1 MLYLQKKYSVSMTQ
15 GPSAHGH
22 LGRVTVFLFPPDN
35 WILHNHFPLLI
46 NRKPLLPW
54 LQCYPT
60 IPITRSFPGCFG
72 SFQGFFKGMAV
83 VSGHIE
89 GEDNPRYG
97 QRVVHM
103 TKSRTPPCEVLPM
116 LSTHCIPCRSR
127 NPFSLSF
134 GNSDSR
140 YVIPVPSE
148 SPGITATNLLSEGIG
163 HDSSHSDSE
172 KKGAR
177 NMSSV

>member
-1 MLYLQKKYSVSMTQ
+1 MIKWRW
-15 GPSAHGH
+15 PSSTDGH
-22 LGRVTVFLFPPDN
+22 FFFSYCSHHT
-35 WILHNHFPLLI
+35 ILLNHFPFPI
-46 NRKPLLPW
+46 DRKPLLSG
-54 LQCYPT
+54 LQYNPT
-60 IPITRSFPGCFG
+60 IPAARSFPGCFG

-83 VSGHIE
+83 VSGHI
-89 GEDNPRYG
+89 GSEDNPRYG